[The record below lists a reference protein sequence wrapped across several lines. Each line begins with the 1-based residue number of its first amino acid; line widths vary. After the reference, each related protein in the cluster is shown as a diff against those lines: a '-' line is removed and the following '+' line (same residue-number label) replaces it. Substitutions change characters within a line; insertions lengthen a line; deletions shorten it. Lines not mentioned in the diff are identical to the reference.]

1 MAGNDVMPN
10 GAEHRVYSDATT
22 AQLGEGVTTL
32 NRRQYHLE
40 SEMRFGFKQ
49 IESLM
54 AAMSS
59 EMRSSVAALSTNIA
73 DDHN

>member
-1 MAGNDVMPN
+1 
-10 GAEHRVYSDATT
+10 
-22 AQLGEGVTTL
+22 
-32 NRRQYHLE
+32 
-40 SEMRFGFKQ
+40 MRFGFKQ

-54 AAMSS
+54 VAISS